1 MERLKKIKEVSNKYG
16 TYNVG
21 EEVGVHVLDGMYW
34 KNYVGVLS
42 DVLYDNA
49 IISGGALYVH
59 ISCLRPLDKDSRVIL
74 SEEDETGLCSYW
86 K

>member
-1 MERLKKIKEVSNKYG
+1 MEKIKEVSNKYG

-21 EEVGVHVLDGMYW
+21 EMVGVHALDGMYW
-34 KNYVGVLS
+34 RNYVGVLS
-42 DVLYDNA
+42 EVVYDNA
-49 IISGGALYVH
+49 IISSGAINVH

-74 SEEDETGLCSYW
+74 SEEYETGLCSYW